1 MLTVNLICAGNIK
14 DSWLKNGI
22 DEFTKRLSRFC
33 KLNILEVPESIP
45 SKEKDRIV
53 KLLRGFKIALCI
65 EGIQI
70 DSVSFAEKI
79 EDLMQTTSEISFIIG
94 SSEGL
99 DEEVKKQADL
109 KLSFSKFTFPHQL
122 MRLIFLEQ
130 LYRAF
135 TIINN
140 TTYHK

>member
-14 DSWLKNGI
+14 DTWLKNGI

-99 DEEVKKQADL
+99 DEEVKKHADL
-109 KLSFSKFTFPHQL
+109 KLSFSKFTFPHQM